1 MAAVIKAWVGSLT
14 QTAADA
20 TTVKDY
26 VIPVNSFAPLQPPV
40 LKLIGFEWKIDE
52 TLVVQWTIPVS
63 QYFSFIMQK
72 IPQTVKSTVFDKT
85 FVLNGVI
92 WAMDT
97 SGVWYPPAQGLPL
110 VYGNEVSVTLKSYG
124 TGVANNVSW
133 RLYYEEIPNP
143 TALDLTLGMLA

>member
-1 MAAVIKAWVGSLT
+1 VATTIKAWIGSIT
-14 QTAADA
+14 QPAADA
-20 TTVKDY
+20 IITTDY

-40 LKLIGFEWKIDE
+40 LRLIGFEWKIDE
-52 TLVVQWTIPVS
+52 ALMGGWTMPQP

-85 FVLNGVI
+85 FALNGTAWLV
-92 WAMDT
+92 DT

-110 VYGNEVSVTLKSYG
+110 VYGNEVSVTLKSHN
-124 TGVANNVSW
+124 TGVANKVSW
-133 RLYYEEIPNP
+133 RLYYEEVPNP